1 MAPRKPN
8 PTPEPTDP
16 FASFHPVTA
25 AWFRE
30 VFEEPTAPQRQGWP
44 VIARGESTL
53 ILAPTGTG
61 KTLTAFL
68 WCLDRLMLP
77 ARLMLHE
84 RPKTLGCRIVYIS
97 PLKALAVDVERNLRS
112 PLAGIANMARRMGV
126 PVHDPEISIRTGD
139 TSQKDRARFRRTP
152 SEILITTPESLYLLL
167 TSQASEAL
175 RTVDT
180 IIIDEIH
187 ALVPTKRGA
196 HLALSLERLE
206 ALTKHRDG
214 KGIQRIGLSATQ
226 RPLEEVARFL
236 GGVEA
241 PSNSNNPWT
250 TTEAG
255 GGAHKE
261 RESVTNAKRR
271 VSATE
276 GAEGFSPRSECTFE
290 EGASAP
296 EEIAA
301 ALTPETESLE
311 SWSADI
317 VETTN
322 IRYRPVTIVNASAP
336 KQLKLRIEVP
346 VEDMA
351 RLGQQEEIPLGPAS
365 QAPKRVTIWNA
376 IHPRLLE
383 IIRERTST
391 ILFVNSR
398 QVAERLAG
406 ALNELA
412 GEDIVRA
419 HHGSLAAPQRLI
431 IEEQLKAGKLKG
443 LCATS
448 TLELGIDMGAVDLVI
463 QIESPPSVASGM
475 QRIGRAGH
483 SVGAVSEGVIFP
495 KYRAD
500 LVACAAVTRAMHESH
515 IESTR
520 FPRNPL
526 DVLAQ
531 QIVAIVAHPPNLP
544 PPAKSPSKRVLKP
557 KSGNKTLFG
566 EFAGPDSEDFEAEP
580 SQDFIPE
587 QGPETSPETSVDEL
601 YRIVR
606 SAAPFGGL
614 TRTAFEGVLDLLS
627 GRYPSDEFAELRP
640 RLTWDRIRNVV
651 TARQGAT
658 RLAILNAGTIPDR
671 GLYGVF
677 LTHSEGR
684 SLRVGELDEEMVFES
699 RPGETFIL
707 GATTWRIDEITH
719 DRVLVSPAPGEPG
732 KMPFWKGDGAGRPL
746 EFGRRIGAMVR
757 ELRAMPLPAALS
769 RLIRDHDLDP
779 GAAENLMRFL
789 ADQQE
794 ATGIVSDDRNI
805 VIERCR
811 DELGDWRVC
820 VLTPFGSRIH
830 IPWAMAVAARIRA
843 AGGPDVETLWGD
855 DGFVL
860 RFPDS
865 DQPPDSDWFMVES
878 AEVMQL
884 VLRQLGATA
893 LFAGRFREA
902 AGRALL
908 LPRRRADGRAPLW
921 QQRKRAYDLL
931 SVASRYP
938 GFPLLL
944 ETYRECLRDVFDMPA
959 LIETLRAIEQRQLR
973 VHVADTRTPSPF
985 ASSLLFSYVANFLY
999 DGDAPLAERRAQA
1012 LTIDQDQLR
1021 ELLGEADLRELL
1033 DGDAMAEIEEQQQC
1047 LIDPFRARSA
1057 DGLHDMLLRLGDLTR
1072 EELALRVT
1080 SPEVLDYVDRL
1091 IRTRRVLEPR
1101 IAGEKRLIAI
1111 EDSARYRDGLGI
1123 PFPPGIPT
1131 ALLEPVV
1138 QPVLELV
1145 RRYARTHGPFTL
1157 EEVAHRF
1164 ALDPAKVEQTL
1175 NQLAQE
1181 NRIVEGGFRPGGL
1194 HREWVDA
1201 EILRII
1207 RRKSLA
1213 KLRKEVE
1220 PVEQQT
1226 LARFLSHW
1234 QGLLTPRRGM
1244 DALLDVIEQLQGAPI
1259 PASLLES
1266 AILPAR
1272 IANYQPGDLD
1282 MLIAAGEIA
1291 WAGVEPL
1298 GERDGR
1304 VALYLADKM
1313 PLLALPRPNSQP
1325 ISEKEEQLLAV
1336 LRSNGASFFTQLH
1349 DSVGGGYPG
1358 ESLDALW
1365 SLVWRGLVTND
1376 SLHSLRAYVAKQDSA
1391 RNQRKQHSSAQQRAT
1406 FRSRRTIPSTA
1417 QGRWSLIN
1425 ASAITQSL
1433 VFGKIQSRANAPI
1446 YSKLAQVAQE
1456 RDTEGAGGFS
1466 PLNTDTAAKGA
1477 LAPEIPTAT
1486 ESTHA
1491 LALQLLN
1498 RYGVLLREAA
1508 AAENIPGG
1516 FSAIYPVLK
1525 ALEESGRIRR
1535 GYFVAGLGAT
1545 QFALPAAIDLL
1556 RSLRNAAQENSKP
1569 EFVLLAATDPAN
1581 PYGSTLKWPD
1591 LPAESEDTELAP
1603 RVLTRAAYAQVVLCA
1618 GRLVAWLRRGN
1629 PNVLVF
1635 LPQEEPER
1643 SQIADGLA
1651 RFLAEQGQT
1660 RLQQD
1665 QAGYGSSSHHSGYL
1679 ISTINGLAVSAH
1691 LFARAL
1697 EDAGFHRSPLG
1708 MNLRRPTS
1716 LPPRLSPQEAA
1727 KNRPALT
1734 RPD

>member
-1 MAPRKPN
+1 MAKKVTN
-8 PTPEPTDP
+8 PGMNFATPSEAADP

-25 AWFRE
+25 RWFRE

-44 VIARGESTL
+44 AIARGESTL

-68 WCLDRLMLP
+68 WCLDRLMLQAP
-77 ARLMLHE
+77 
-84 RPKTLGCRIVYIS
+84 PKDSGCRIIYIS

-139 TSQKDRARFRRTP
+139 TSQKDRARFKRTP
-152 SEILITTPESLYLLL
+152 SEVLITTPESLYLLL
-167 TSQASEAL
+167 TSQSSESL

-180 IIIDEIH
+180 VIIDEIH

-196 HLALSLERLE
+196 HLALTLERLQ
-206 ALTKHRDG
+206 ALTK
-214 KGIQRIGLSATQ
+214 KPIQRIGLSATQ

-236 GGVEA
+236 GGVQVAENA
-241 PSNSNNPWT
+241 S
-250 TTEAG
+250 
-255 GGAHKE
+255 GAKARLDSIAVIPGIHPRPTAE
-261 RESVTNAKRR
+261 PDFSGVG
-271 VSATE
+271 SSQE
-276 GAEGFSPRSECTFE
+276 GIALAET
-290 EGASAP
+290 
-296 EEIAA
+296 
-301 ALTPETESLE
+301 E
-311 SWSADI
+311 SWSADV

-322 IRYRPVTIVNASAP
+322 IRYRPVTIVNASQP
-336 KQLKLRIEVP
+336 KALKLKIEVP

-351 RLGQQEEIPLGPAS
+351 RLGQQEEIPSGPAS
-365 QAPKRVTIWNA
+365 QAPKRVSIWTA

-383 IIRERTST
+383 IIKEHTST

-406 ALNELA
+406 ALNELEEAA
-412 GEDIVRA
+412 GGPPIVRA
-419 HHGSLAAPQRLI
+419 HHGSLAAAQRSI
-431 IEEQLKAGKLKG
+431 IEEQLKAGQLRG

-463 QIESPPSVASGM
+463 QIEAPPSVASGM

-483 SVGAVSEGVIFP
+483 SVGAVSEGILFP

-500 LVACAAVTRAMHESH
+500 LIACAAMTQSMHQAH

-531 QIVAIVAHPPNLP
+531 QMVAIVARPPGLP
-544 PPAKSPSKRVLKP
+544 PPEQK
-557 KSGNKTLFG
+557 KTVVRRKAADGGAQLSAGSARARLFA
-566 EFAGPDSEDFEAEP
+566 EFEQVDESEDDDDAAAN
-580 SQDFIPE
+580 
-587 QGPETSPETSVDEL
+587 GPEIAFDEL
-601 YRIVR
+601 YGIVR
-606 SAAPFGGL
+606 SAANFGGL
-614 TRTAFEGVLDLLS
+614 TRNAFEGVLDLLS

-640 RLTWDRIRNVV
+640 RLTWDRTRNVI

-677 LTHSEGR
+677 LSGSDGKSH
-684 SLRVGELDEEMVFES
+684 RVGELDEEMVFES
-699 RPGETFIL
+699 RQGETFIL

-732 KMPFWKGDGAGRPL
+732 KMPFWKGEGPGRPL

-757 ELRAMPLPAALS
+757 ELRALPLPAALS
-769 RLIRDHDLDP
+769 RLVTDHDLDP

-794 ATGIVSDDRNI
+794 ATGQVSDDRNI

-811 DELGDWRVC
+811 DELGDWRIC

-830 IPWAMAVAARIRA
+830 IPWAMAVSARIRA

-855 DGFVL
+855 DGFVI

-865 DQPPDSDWFMVES
+865 DEAPNPDWITVES
-878 AEVMQL
+878 AEVMDL
-884 VLRQLGATA
+884 VLRQLGSTA

-938 GFPLLL
+938 AFPMLL
-944 ETYRECLRDVFDMPA
+944 EAYRECLRDVFDMPA
-959 LIETLRAIEQRQLR
+959 LIETLRSIEQRQLR
-973 VHVADTRTPSPF
+973 IHVVDTRTPSPF
-985 ASSLLFSYVANFLY
+985 AASLLFSYVANFLY

-1033 DGDAMAEIEEQQQC
+1033 DPDAILEVEEQQQC
-1047 LIDPFRARSA
+1047 LVDPFRAHSA
-1057 DGLHDMLLRLGDLTR
+1057 DGLHDLLLRLGDLSR
-1072 EELALRVT
+1072 GELALRVAGE
-1080 SPEVLDYVDRL
+1080 EVLDHVDRL
-1091 IRTRRVLEPR
+1091 IRSRRLLELR

-1111 EDSARYRDGLGI
+1111 EDCARYRDGLGI
-1123 PFPPGIPT
+1123 PLPPGIPV
-1131 ALLEPVV
+1131 ALLEPVA

-1157 EEVAHRF
+1157 EEVAGRF
-1164 ALDPAKVEQTL
+1164 ALDPALTEQVL
-1175 NQLAQE
+1175 NQLCTE
-1181 NRIVEGGFRPGGL
+1181 NRIVEGGFRPASLDRGN
-1194 HREWVDA
+1194 HREWVDQ

-1226 LARFLSHW
+1226 LARFLAHW

-1259 PASLLES
+1259 AASLLETS
-1266 AILPAR
+1266 ILPAR
-1272 IANYQPGDLD
+1272 IAGYQPGDLD
-1282 MLIAAGEIA
+1282 TLIAAGEVS
-1291 WAGVEPL
+1291 WTGVEPL

-1304 VALYLADKM
+1304 IALYLADKM
-1313 PLLALPRPNSQP
+1313 PLLAAPRPNAEP
-1325 ISEKEEQLLAV
+1325 MTEREEQLLAA
-1336 LRSNGASFFTQLH
+1336 LRASGASFFQQMH
-1349 DSVGGGYPG
+1349 DAVGGGFPG

-1376 SLHSLRAYVAKQDSA
+1376 SLHPLRAYTAKPDTG
-1391 RNQRKQHSSAQQRAT
+1391 RGPRKLPPNGN
-1406 FRSRRTIPSTA
+1406 FRSRRTVPATA
-1417 QGRWSLIN
+1417 QGRW
-1425 ASAITQSL
+1425 AL
-1433 VFGKIQSRANAPI
+1433 VESKSRAE
-1446 YSKLAQVAQE
+1446 V
-1456 RDTEGAGGFS
+1456 
-1466 PLNTDTAAKGA
+1466 LNTPST
-1477 LAPEIPTAT
+1477 T
-1486 ESTHA
+1486 EATHA
-1491 LALQLLN
+1491 LALQMLN
-1498 RYGVLLREAA
+1498 RYGVLLRECA
-1508 AAENIPGG
+1508 AAENIAGG

-1525 ALEESGRIRR
+1525 AMEESGRIRR

-1556 RSLRNAAQENSKP
+1556 RSLRNAPALPEAGPGSGKP
-1569 EFVLLAATDPAN
+1569 EFVLLAATDPGN
-1581 PYGSTLKWPD
+1581 PYGSTLKWPE
-1591 LPAESEDTELAP
+1591 LPAEAEDSETAP
-1603 RVLTRAAYAQVVLCA
+1603 RQLTRAAYAQVVVCA
-1618 GRLVAWLRRGN
+1618 GRLVAWLRRAN
-1629 PNVLVF
+1629 PNLLIF
-1635 LPQEEPER
+1635 LPPEEPER
-1643 SQIADGLA
+1643 SHTADGLA
-1651 RFLAEQGQT
+1651 RYLAELGLT

-1665 QAGYGSSSHHSGYL
+1665 QTGSHQSGYL
-1679 ISTINGLAVSAH
+1679 ISTINGIPIGAH
-1691 LFARAL
+1691 PFARAL
-1697 EDAGFHRSPLG
+1697 LDAGFHPSPLG
-1708 MNLRRPTS
+1708 MHLRRPAK
-1716 LPPRLSPQEAA
+1716 PPTGPIKQPQPLQPGRLSPEQAA
-1727 KNRPALT
+1727 LNRPALT
-1734 RPD
+1734 RPDFRQKGV

>member
-1 MAPRKPN
+1 MAPRKPI
-8 PTPEPTDP
+8 PDQPEAVLPGKLDHAPAQLDADP

-25 AWFRE
+25 RWFRE
-30 VFEEPTAPQRQGWP
+30 VFDEPTLPQRQGWP
-44 VIARGESTL
+44 VIASGDSTL

-68 WCLDRLMLP
+68 WCLDRLMLHDRP
-77 ARLMLHE
+77 AG
-84 RPKTLGCRIVYIS
+84 KGCRIIYVS

-139 TSQKDRARFRRTP
+139 TSQKERARFRKDP
-152 SEILITTPESLYLLL
+152 AEILITTPESLYLLL
-167 TSQASEAL
+167 TSQSSESL

-180 IIIDEIH
+180 VIIDEIH

-196 HLALSLERLE
+196 HLALTLERLE
-206 ALTKHRDG
+206 ALTK
-214 KGIQRIGLSATQ
+214 KPIQRIGLSATQ

-236 GGVEA
+236 GGVEVLGSGEPGAKA
-241 PSNSNNPWT
+241 PIGLADASRELNPPPPS
-250 TTEAG
+250 ELLP
-255 GGAHKE
+255 
-261 RESVTNAKRR
+261 
-271 VSATE
+271 
-276 GAEGFSPRSECTFE
+276 AET
-290 EGASAP
+290 
-296 EEIAA
+296 
-301 ALTPETESLE
+301 E

-336 KQLKLRIEVP
+336 KQLKLHIEVP

-351 RLGQQEEIPLGPAS
+351 RLGQQEEISSGPAS
-365 QAPKRVTIWNA
+365 QAPKRVSIWNA

-412 GEDIVRA
+412 IEDGGEPIVRA

-500 LVACAAVTRAMHESH
+500 LVACAAVTRAMHEAH

-531 QIVAIVAHPPNLP
+531 QMVAIVAHPPNLP
-544 PPAKSPSKRVLKP
+544 PPEKSKKRVVKP
-557 KSGNKTLFG
+557 KKQSAARSRLFA
-566 EFAGPDSEDFEAEP
+566 EFEQAEEDAAEP
-580 SQDFIPE
+580 EAILES
-587 QGPETSPETSVDEL
+587 GPEFPVEEL
-601 YRIVR
+601 YNIVR
-606 SAAPFGGL
+606 RAAPFGGL
-614 TRTAFEGVLDLLS
+614 TRSSFEGVLDLLS

-651 TARQGAT
+651 SARQGAT

-677 LTHSEGR
+677 LTHSEGK
-684 SLRVGELDEEMVFES
+684 SVRVGELDEEMVFES

-732 KMPFWKGDGAGRPL
+732 KMPFWKGDGPGRPL

-757 ELRAMPLPAALS
+757 ELRALPVPAALT
-769 RLIRDHDLDP
+769 RLVSEHDLDP
-779 GAAENLMRFL
+779 GAAENLLRFL
-789 ADQQE
+789 EDQHE
-794 ATGIVSDDRNI
+794 ATGQVSDDRNI
-805 VIERCR
+805 VIERSR

-865 DQPPDSDWFMVES
+865 DEPPSSDWFMVES
-878 AEVMQL
+878 SEVMDL

-938 GFPLLL
+938 AFPMLL
-944 ETYRECLRDVFDMPA
+944 EAYRECLRDVFDMPA
-959 LIETLRAIEQRQLR
+959 LIETLRAVEQRQLR
-973 VHVADTRTPSPF
+973 VHVVDTRTPSPF
-985 ASSLLFSYVANFLY
+985 AASLLFSYVSNFLY

-1021 ELLGEADLRELL
+1021 DLLGESDLRELL
-1033 DGDAMAEIEEQQQC
+1033 DPDAIADIEEQQQC
-1047 LIDPFRARSA
+1047 LVDPFRARSA
-1057 DGLHDMLLRLGDLTR
+1057 DGLHDLLLRLGDLSQA
-1072 EELALRVT
+1072 ELALRVT
-1080 SPEVLDYVDRL
+1080 DASVLESIAKL
-1091 IRTRRVLEPR
+1091 IRTRRVLEVR
-1101 IAGEKRLIAI
+1101 VAGEKRIIAI

-1123 PFPPGIPT
+1123 PLPPGIPA
-1131 ALLEPVV
+1131 ALLEPVA
-1138 QPVLELV
+1138 QPVVELV

-1157 EEVAHRF
+1157 DEVATRF
-1164 ALDPAKVEQTL
+1164 ALDPAQVEHTL
-1175 NQLAQE
+1175 NHLVSE
-1181 NRIVEGGFRPGGL
+1181 NRIVEGGFRPPSMGKGL
-1194 HREWVDA
+1194 HREWVDQ
-1201 EILRII
+1201 EILRSI

-1213 KLRKEVE
+1213 RLRKEVE

-1226 LARFLSHW
+1226 LARFLTHW
-1234 QGLLTPRRGM
+1234 QGLITPRRGM
-1244 DALLDVIEQLQGAPI
+1244 DALLDIIENLQGAPL
-1259 PASLLES
+1259 PASLVES

-1272 IANYQPGDLD
+1272 LLNYQPADLSRDLD
-1282 MLIAAGEIA
+1282 QLVAAGEVS

-1304 VALYLADKM
+1304 VALFLADKM
-1313 PLLALPRPNSQP
+1313 PLLALPRPNAEP
-1325 ISEKEEQLLAV
+1325 MSEREEQLLSA
-1336 LRSNGASFFTQLH
+1336 LRSGGASFFTQLH
-1349 DSVGGGYPG
+1349 ESVGGGYPG

-1365 SLVWRGLVTND
+1365 SLAWRGLVTND
-1376 SLHSLRAYVAKQDSA
+1376 SLHALRAYVARPEAA
-1391 RNQRKQHSSAQQRAT
+1391 RGNRKQHAGGIPGTTGA
-1406 FRSRRTIPSTA
+1406 FRSRRTVPATA
-1417 QGRWSLIN
+1417 QGRWSLIGHAN
-1425 ASAITQSL
+1425 SANLANSASSA
-1433 VFGKIQSRANAPI
+1433 
-1446 YSKLAQVAQE
+1446 
-1456 RDTEGAGGFS
+1456 
-1466 PLNTDTAAKGA
+1466 
-1477 LAPEIPTAT
+1477 PTAT

-1498 RYGVLLREAA
+1498 RYGVLLRESV

-1545 QFALPAAIDLL
+1545 QFALPAAVDLL
-1556 RSLRNAAQENSKP
+1556 RSMRSGSAVPDSGKP

-1581 PYGSTLKWPD
+1581 PYGSMLKWPE
-1591 LPAESEDTELAP
+1591 LPPEAQDTETAP

-1618 GRLVAWLRRGN
+1618 GQLVAWLRRGN
-1629 PNVLVF
+1629 PNILVF
-1635 LPQEEPER
+1635 LPADEPDR
-1643 SQIADGLA
+1643 SHIADGLA
-1651 RFLAEQGQT
+1651 QFLADLGHT
-1660 RLQQD
+1660 RLQND
-1665 QAGYGSSSHHSGYL
+1665 QTGSHHSGYL
-1679 ISTINGLAVSAH
+1679 ISTINGLPVAVHPMAAFLH
-1691 LFARAL
+1691 
-1697 EDAGFHRSPLG
+1697 DAGFHPGPLG
-1708 MNLRRPTS
+1708 MHLRRPTS
-1716 LPPRLSPQEAA
+1716 QPPRIGYSTPQSAQPRLSPQQAA